1 MHGKGSGGLRCYSG
15 CMVPETVAPVSV
27 DEFWEV
33 ARRLERAEL
42 VGGQVVELAP
52 LGFRH
57 GEIAMTIG
65 TLLHEHVTRGGL
77 GAVVADTGFIL
88 SRDPPTVRAPD
99 VAVVLAPRVP
109 SPRPVRFFPG
119 PPDLAVEVLSPD
131 DRPGEST
138 AKVADY
144 LRAGTRAVWIVD
156 PESRTVTVHTRGGAT
171 RYAVDETLDGAPV
184 VPSLRLPIGII
195 LGEPA

>member
-1 MHGKGSGGLRCYSG
+1 
-15 CMVPETVAPVSV
+15 MVPEMVVPVSV
-27 DEFWEV
+27 DEFWDV

-52 LGFRH
+52 PGFRH

-65 TLLHEHVTRGGL
+65 HLLREHVTRGSL
-77 GAVVADTGFIL
+77 GVVVTETGFIL

-99 VAVVLAPRVP
+99 LAVVLASRVP
-109 SPRPVRFFPG
+109 SPRPVHFFPG

-131 DRPGEST
+131 DRPAEVA

-144 LRAGTRAVWIVD
+144 IRAGTQAVWVGD
-156 PESRTVTVHTRGGAT
+156 PDAQTVTVHSRDQAV
-171 RYAVDETLDGAPV
+171 RYGVDEYLDGAPV
-184 VPSLRLPIGII
+184 LPGLRLAVRD
-195 LGEPA
+195 LLAVSS

>member
-1 MHGKGSGGLRCYSG
+1 
-15 CMVPETVAPVSV
+15 MVPETVAPVSV

-52 LGFRH
+52 PGFRH

-65 TLLHEHVTRGGL
+65 HLLHEHVTRGGL
-77 GAVVADTGFIL
+77 GAVVAETGFIL
-88 SRDPPTVRAPD
+88 ARDPPTVRAPD

-109 SPRPVRFFPG
+109 SPRPVRFFLG

-131 DRPGEST
+131 DRPAEVA

-144 LRAGTRAVWIVD
+144 LRAGTRAIWVVD
-156 PESRTVTVHTRGGAT
+156 PDAGTVTVHLRDQAI
-171 RYAVDETLDGAPV
+171 RYGLNESLDGAPIL
-184 VPSLRLPIGII
+184 PGLRPAVRNL
-195 LGEPA
+195 LGVSS